1 MNRFLMQAALGIP
14 MTVYGTGGQTR
25 AFIHVTD
32 TARCL
37 EAAVNNPPL
46 PGATVEIFNQVR
58 TNKNRLLRL
67 INSKHIYTLVL
78 SQYYCCSC

>member
-1 MNRFLMQAALGIP
+1 MQAALGIP

-37 EAAVNNPPL
+37 EAAVNNPPQ
-46 PGATVEIFNQVR
+46 PGATVEIFNQV
-58 TNKNRLLRL
+58 
-67 INSKHIYTLVL
+67 ISKDTTML
-78 SQYYCCSC
+78 